1 MSNYFYYKLDQSQ
14 VDAYLSEVIDYDQLE
29 STVTERFM
37 SEYGYN
43 LNRMNLTKCCM
54 HFLQGL
60 PSWINHEFFDVDIL
74 LDDRLYNLTPDQI
87 YQLDCYADLID
98 RYWLKMGVALSK
110 LIKAGV

>member
-60 PSWINHEFFDVDIL
+60 PSWIDLDCYNVDIL
-74 LDDRLYNLTPDQI
+74 GDDRLYNLTPDQI
-87 YQLDCYADLID
+87 DQLDDEHILID
-98 RYWLKMGVALSK
+98 QYWLKLGIALSK